1 MISSKLNIPMKLF
14 YLVFRWTICIKSSFN
29 SSLIDDILPDLKPN
43 SFYFPP
49 HKIIY
54 ETICEL
60 NDNNTTI
67 NLPNIITRLQD
78 KNCLKKIGD
87 WTNYYNFE

>member
-1 MISSKLNIPMKLF
+1 M
-14 YLVFRWTICIKSSFN
+14 
-29 SSLIDDILPDLKPN
+29 ILPDLKPN

-78 KNCLKKIGD
+78 KNCLKKIGIEQII
-87 WTNYYNFE
+87 TILNRFENFADLPDYVKQINEKYLRRLIID

>member
-1 MISSKLNIPMKLF
+1 MIFYQILNLTAFIF
-14 YLVFRWTICIKSSFN
+14 
-29 SSLIDDILPDLKPN
+29 
-43 SFYFPP
+43 P

-87 WTNYYNFE
+87 